1 MKTYQQIV
9 HDLCLIYPEGEA
21 RALARWLCE
30 ECLGLGQ
37 TDILLDKDNH
47 LSAHDLE
54 NVKEITSRLL
64 RHEPIQYILGQTTF
78 CGHTFSVAP
87 GALIPRPETE
97 ELVALILDSID
108 KNSELSLLDIGT
120 GTACIALSLAL
131 SLPKAGVT
139 AWDVSAEALAVAQ
152 KNLDRYPDANV
163 KLEQCDIFSPP
174 EDDRLWQ
181 VIVSN
186 PPYVRQSEARAMQ
199 SNVLDYEP
207 HQALFVPDDN
217 PLLFYRAILWY
228 AMRHL
233 SPNGSIWFEINQAL
247 GEELRHLIEY
257 FGFSDIEI
265 LKDSYE
271 HDRFVRCRRLVSF
284 C

>member
-1 MKTYQQIV
+1 MKTYQQIAR
-9 HDLCLIYPEGEA
+9 DLCQVYPEGEA

-30 ECLGLGQ
+30 ERFGLTQ
-37 TDILLDKDNH
+37 ADILLDKDNH
-47 LSAHDLE
+47 LSAYDLE
-54 NVKEITSRLL
+54 IAKEITSRLL
-64 RHEPIQYILGQTTF
+64 HHEPIQYILGQTTF

-97 ELVALILDSID
+97 EMVNLILRSTDKDSEHSI
-108 KNSELSLLDIGT
+108 LDIGT
-120 GTACIALSLAL
+120 GTGCIALSLAL
-131 SLPKAGVT
+131 ALPKSEVT
-139 AWDVSAEALAVAQ
+139 AWDVSPEALAVAQ
-152 KNLDRYPDANV
+152 RNVERYPEARV

-174 EDDRLWQ
+174 EDNRRWQ

-186 PPYVRQSEARAMQ
+186 PPYVRQSEAKGMQ
-199 SNVLDYEP
+199 RNVLEYEP
-207 HQALFVPDDN
+207 HEALFVPDDN

-247 GEELRHLIEY
+247 GEEMRHLIEY

-265 LKDSYE
+265 LKDSYG
-271 HDRFVRCRRLVSF
+271 HDRFVKCRRV